1 MGKGDKESGNVTQR
15 AWALLESQRDNTPA
29 VVFVPLYDVAVSAG
43 NGADVYGERVIQQ
56 VPFDAAWVRS
66 EGLHAK
72 NLACLPIAGDSM
84 TPGLMPG
91 DMVLVNH
98 ATTHADGVFVLR
110 LGNALRIKRLQW
122 LADGSLRISSDNP
135 LYQPEHI
142 SPADLGE
149 DFAIVGA
156 CHTKI
161 GRVF

>member
-1 MGKGDKESGNVTQR
+1 MSTRKYFGTDGIRGKVGEGVI
-15 AWALLESQRDNTPA
+15 
-29 VVFVPLYDVAVSAG
+29 SA
-43 NGADVYGERVIQQ
+43 D
-56 VPFDAAWVRS
+56 
-66 EGLHAK
+66 
-72 NLACLPIAGDSM
+72 
-84 TPGLMPG
+84 
-91 DMVLVNH
+91 
-98 ATTHADGVFVLR
+98 FVLR